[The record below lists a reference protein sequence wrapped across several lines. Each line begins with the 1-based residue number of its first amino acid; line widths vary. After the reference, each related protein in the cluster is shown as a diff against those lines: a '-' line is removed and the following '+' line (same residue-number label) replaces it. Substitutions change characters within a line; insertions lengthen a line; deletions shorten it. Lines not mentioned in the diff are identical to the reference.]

1 MIPLKRVSSF
11 LKDYYSALPK
21 EPYLKINLVFAGV
34 LFLILAYS
42 GIFSPEK
49 DNYPVVCIHEKI
61 TGQQCA
67 SCGLSHSFSLIVRG
81 RIDEAYDWNP
91 YGMRI
96 FLFFLAQLLMRITF
110 SVFYSLDPQNR
121 KQLILFDISGS
132 VLIFFLT
139 FWPLLRQLIL
149 ELFRIV

>member
-1 MIPLKRVSSF
+1 MILLKRANSF
-11 LKDYYSALPK
+11 LKEYYSALPK

-34 LFLILAYS
+34 VVLILAYS

-61 TGQQCA
+61 TGQSCA

-81 RIDEAYDWNP
+81 RFEEAFEWNP

-96 FLFFLAQLLMRITF
+96 FLFFFAQLLMRVAF
-110 SVFYSLDPQNR
+110 SIYFLTELNNR

-132 VLIFFLT
+132 IIIFLMA
-139 FWPLLRQLIL
+139 FWPLLRQLV
-149 ELFRIV
+149 LFQVV

>member
-1 MIPLKRVSSF
+1 MILLKRVNNL
-11 LKDYYSALPK
+11 LKDYYSALPG

-34 LFLILAYS
+34 VVLILAYS
-42 GIFSPEK
+42 GIFSPDR

-81 RIDEAYDWNP
+81 RIDEAYDRNP

-96 FLFFLAQLLMRITF
+96 FLFFFAQLVMRVAF
-110 SVFYSLDPQNR
+110 SLFYTLDSQNR
-121 KQLILFDISGS
+121 KQLVIFDIFGS
-132 VLIFFLT
+132 VLIFLLA
-139 FWPLLRQLIL
+139 FWPLIRQLL
-149 ELFRIV
+149 LSF

>member
-1 MIPLKRVSSF
+1 MILLKRANSF
-11 LKDYYSALPK
+11 LKEYYSALPK

-34 LFLILAYS
+34 VVLILAYS

-61 TGQQCA
+61 TGQPCA

-81 RIDEAYDWNP
+81 RFDEAFEWNP

-96 FLFFLAQLLMRITF
+96 FLFFFAQLLMRVAF
-110 SVFYSLDPQNR
+110 SIYFVTDQHNR

-132 VLIFFLT
+132 IIIFLIA
-139 FWPLLRQLIL
+139 FWPLMRQLV
-149 ELFRIV
+149 LF

>member
-1 MIPLKRVSSF
+1 MILLKRANSF
-11 LKDYYSALPK
+11 LKEYYSALPK

-34 LFLILAYS
+34 VVLILAYS

-61 TGQQCA
+61 TGQSCA

-81 RIDEAYDWNP
+81 RFEEAFEWNP

-96 FLFFLAQLLMRITF
+96 FLFFFAQLLMRVAF
-110 SVFYSLDPQNR
+110 SIYFLTELNNR

-132 VLIFFLT
+132 IIIFLMA
-139 FWPLLRQLIL
+139 FWPFLRQLV
-149 ELFRIV
+149 LFQVV

>member
-1 MIPLKRVSSF
+1 MILLKRVNNL
-11 LKDYYSALPK
+11 LKDYYSALPG

-34 LFLILAYS
+34 VVLILAYS
-42 GIFSPEK
+42 GIFSPDR

-81 RIDEAYDWNP
+81 RIDEAYDRNP

-96 FLFFLAQLLMRITF
+96 FLFFFAQLVMRVAF
-110 SVFYSLDPQNR
+110 SLFYTLDSQNR
-121 KQLILFDISGS
+121 KQLVIFDIFGS
-132 VLIFFLT
+132 VLIFLLA
-139 FWPLLRQLIL
+139 FWPLIRQLVL
-149 ELFRIV
+149 SF

>member
-1 MIPLKRVSSF
+1 MILLKRVNNL
-11 LKDYYSALPK
+11 LKDYYSTLPG

-34 LFLILAYS
+34 VVLILAYS
-42 GIFSPEK
+42 GIFSPDR

-81 RIDEAYDWNP
+81 RIDEAYDRNP

-96 FLFFLAQLLMRITF
+96 FLFFFAQLVMRVAF
-110 SVFYSLDPQNR
+110 SLFYTLDSQNR
-121 KQLILFDISGS
+121 KQLVIFDIFGS
-132 VLIFFLT
+132 VLIFLLA
-139 FWPLLRQLIL
+139 FWPLIRQLL
-149 ELFRIV
+149 LSF